1 VFSALTPTFIA
12 DVTPPTP
19 SVVGGRGMRT
29 SGFCCADDGTVEVG
43 STDAAVGRRRR
54 AVAHPLFLSVP
65 FSAPASD
72 VNNVVGDLSPH
83 RVALSH
89 EVEPGQE

>member
-1 VFSALTPTFIA
+1 
-12 DVTPPTP
+12 
-19 SVVGGRGMRT
+19 
-29 SGFCCADDGTVEVG
+29 VEVG
-43 STDAAVGRRRR
+43 STDAAVGCNAHGALRCRR
-54 AVAHPLFLSVP
+54 VVTHPVFLSVP
-65 FSAPASD
+65 SSAPASD